1 VGFGVEGLGL
11 ARWVLCTDKQCV
23 VCVVC
28 VVFVVCGGRL
38 RLSKSCGPM
47 I

>member
-23 VCVVC
+23 VCVV
-28 VVFVVCGGRL
+28 FVVCGGRL